1 MQPEYPM
8 ATVRKDD
15 LDVAAGL
22 ILRYVPDDALN
33 NPDVRAAFGRLDDA
47 RHEDTGAAAEP
58 EGDTRPDGIW
68 GRVELPGW
76 RNHTGWITDEVR
88 FGEQMCVVRNWD
100 GQVIAMVKLGPAC
113 QVLPLPTPLKRPGPV
128 AAITA
133 GGDDEDLDDGYD
145 RDFDGPVL

>member
-33 NPDVRAAFGRLDDA
+33 NQDVRASFGRLDDA
-47 RHEDTGAAAEP
+47 RHEDAGAAAEP
-58 EGDTRPDGIW
+58 EGDTRPDGFW
-68 GRVELPGW
+68 GRVEIAGY
-76 RNHTGWITDEVR
+76 RDATGWVTEQTR
-88 FGEQMCVVRNWD
+88 FGQQCAVVSDWEGRETD
-100 GQVIAMVKLGPAC
+100 TFILGPNSR
-113 QVLPLPTPLKRPGPV
+113 VLHLPTPLKRPGPV

-133 GGDDEDLDDGYD
+133 GDDEDLDDGYD